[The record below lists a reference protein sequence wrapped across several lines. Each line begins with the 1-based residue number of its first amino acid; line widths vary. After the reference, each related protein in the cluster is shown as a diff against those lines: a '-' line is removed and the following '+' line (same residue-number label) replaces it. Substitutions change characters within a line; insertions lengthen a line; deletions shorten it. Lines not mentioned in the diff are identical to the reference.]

1 MGKLYSPASAA
12 RAVEEIL
19 KMLDG
24 RWKLDIL
31 FHLFGGKV
39 QRYSDLEKLIPGIS
53 QKMLAQQLRQLE
65 AAGIVVRELF
75 PQVPPRVEY
84 RLTEWGQALCPVLD
98 AMLKWADSREAV
110 PPSDVE
116 ARNAKEA
123 QEGPASVQ
131 PHRRGARGSPSW
143 HGIA

>member
-12 RAVEEIL
+12 RAVEEIF

-123 QEGPASVQ
+123 QEGLASVQ